1 MSYSNSLVWVCS
13 RIGGLKKNLDKVLPL
28 VTFDQISEDKLKNIE
43 NHVNGSSKYDQPQVL
58 IADNAIIPR
67 LINETKIPFK
77 FIQGTRVYSDPVL
90 NHIDESSSLSKVPI
104 CRFAY
109 PNFAQLV
116 SDNVLKHVRETE
128 QHRYQSNK
136 LQTNIDWINEQIDD
150 PNLLKGLK
158 VGVLGLG
165 KLGKHI
171 AKIFK
176 EQGCETYGLVKNAW
190 SIDPPIEG
198 PYIDHYCVMDK
209 NTSGSERQIINGHS
223 IQIHHGI
230 SDLLKECDY
239 ICNVLPKTPETDN
252 ILGGGKLENCQANS
266 KGAVLINVGR
276 SDIIDEIELIQAL
289 DNDWI
294 KEAKIGVFDPEPLAA
309 THPFYSHP
317 NIVLTCIAPV
327 ARPLDVANCFKMNYD
342 RFVARH
348 PLLNTINY
356 VSPFNSIQ

>member
-1 MSYSNSLVWVCS
+1 
-13 RIGGLKKNLDKVLPL
+13 
-28 VTFDQISEDKLKNIE
+28 
-43 NHVNGSSKYDQPQVL
+43 
-58 IADNAIIPR
+58 
-67 LINETKIPFK
+67 
-77 FIQGTRVYSDPVL
+77 
-90 NHIDESSSLSKVPI
+90 
-104 CRFAY
+104 
-109 PNFAQLV
+109 
-116 SDNVLKHVRETE
+116 
-128 QHRYQSNK
+128 
-136 LQTNIDWINEQIDD
+136 
-150 PNLLKGLK
+150 
-158 VGVLGLG
+158 
-165 KLGKHI
+165 
-171 AKIFK
+171 
-176 EQGCETYGLVKNAW
+176 
-190 SIDPPIEG
+190 
-198 PYIDHYCVMDK
+198 MDK

-230 SDLLKECDY
+230 SDLLRECDY

-252 ILGGGKLENCQANS
+252 ILGGGKLENCQGMIYRFALNWFNLINKTPFHTINIYSFCFLYLANS